1 MSLTYLTVISRFWK
15 LLNWKHKFVY
25 RQYIDNF
32 KISLRVFLHCITL
45 INYFLDFVE
54 HLSIHHVSSLTL
66 ACNHGSFSPHP
77 SDCTMYQVC
86 VHGYLLN
93 MTCVYGTAWSQAN
106 SSCVDAATVNCKF
119 QDDTKGISPHSPTTK
134 KLLSSG
140 EIDRFF
146 RGGDPNRSQTKSSL
160 GSPGHR
166 IRSMSCADPEFF
178 FRGGGGGPRDIYVYR
193 GGHSLTPPP
202 SFIDIFYN
210 FTSSLVRL
218 RCNNNASFY
227 LLKLRSK

>member
-45 INYFLDFVE
+45 INYFLDLVE
-54 HLSIHHVSSLTL
+54 HISIHPVSFLTL

-119 QDDTKGISPHSPTTK
+119 QDDTKGISPPPQPKK
-134 KLLSSG
+134 KLSIG

-178 FRGGGGGPRDIYVYR
+178 FPEGGGVREIFMFTGEDTPLHPPTLVYWYI
-193 GGHSLTPPP
+193 L
-202 SFIDIFYN
+202 
-210 FTSSLVRL
+210 
-218 RCNNNASFY
+218 
-227 LLKLRSK
+227 

>member
-25 RQYIDNF
+25 RQYIGNF
-32 KISLRVFLHCITL
+32 KISLQVFLHCITL
-45 INYFLDFVE
+45 INYFLDLVE
-54 HLSIHHVSSLTL
+54 HISIHPVSFLTL

-119 QDDTKGISPHSPTTK
+119 QDDTKGISPHPPPQQK
-134 KLLSSG
+134 KYYPAGRSIDFSG
-140 EIDRFF
+140 EGTPIDRKQNHPS
-146 RGGDPNRSQTKSSL
+146 DPPAI
-160 GSPGHR
+160 GSAACHAQ
-166 IRSMSCADPEFF
+166 IQNFF
-178 FRGGGGGPRDIYVYR
+178 FRGGGGSERYLCLPGRTLPYTPHPRLLIY
-193 GGHSLTPPP
+193 
-202 SFIDIFYN
+202 FITFI
-210 FTSSLVRL
+210 R
-218 RCNNNASFY
+218 
-227 LLKLRSK
+227 